1 MNISRQHIKEVKKTF
16 REELDEQPYEV
27 DFMTIVVDK
36 ADDLKVVDF
45 DSHFAEFTG
54 VHPSKI
60 KQGKLSLYDRI
71 KPADRERI
79 IQAICKKNARFIY
92 IDMDLLDEEGNP
104 VFVHCTGQNIE
115 DTTLCRMTFADVS
128 KSRAKQQL
136 LQEKATEMHDLIDFV
151 HSGICLFRVSPDM
164 HIDALYLNNECC
176 RLFGTSKE
184 SYVARTYRLDE
195 FMHPDDRSTV
205 YQAIGKSM
213 AVNEPMD
220 VECRVRVHKDE
231 YVWCKVSAGIQRY
244 DEDDCPVFHA
254 VFTDITRA
262 KEAEKKAD
270 DESERLVRLFK
281 NLPGPVFTAQGDD
294 PLKLDL
300 VSEDFIKFIGYSR
313 TELFDLFG
321 GNLARFMQEQEAED
335 IRQQMLV
342 AAKDGNIVIVK
353 YSLQTGSLG
362 EITVCDSRKIITQPD
377 GSQATVGILSVV

>member
-1 MNISRQHIKEVKKTF
+1 
-16 REELDEQPYEV
+16 
-27 DFMTIVVDK
+27 MTIVVDK
-36 ADDLKVVDF
+36 AQDLRVVDF

-60 KQGKLSLYDRI
+60 KQGKLSLLDRI
-71 KPADRERI
+71 NPADRERI

-92 IDMDLLDEEGNP
+92 IDMDLLDEEGKP

-115 DTTLCRMTFADVS
+115 DSTLCRMTFADVS
-128 KSRAKQQL
+128 KSRAQQQL
-136 LQEKATEMHDLIDFV
+136 LQERAIEMHDLIDFV

-184 SYVARTYRLDE
+184 SYVSRKYRLDE

-220 VECRVRVHKDE
+220 VECRVRVSKDN

-270 DESERLVRLFK
+270 EESERLVRLFK
-281 NLPGPVFTAQGDD
+281 NLPGPVFTAGGED
-294 PLKLDL
+294 PLELDL
-300 VSEDFIKFIGYSR
+300 VSEDFINFIGYSR

-321 GNLARFMQEQEAED
+321 GNLARFMEPDEAEYVRGK
-335 IRQQMLV
+335 ILAS
-342 AAKDGNIVIVK
+342 AADDDMAIVK
-353 YSLQTGSLG
+353 YSLKTGSLG

-377 GSQATVGILSVV
+377 GTKATVGILSVV

>member
-1 MNISRQHIKEVKKTF
+1 
-16 REELDEQPYEV
+16 
-27 DFMTIVVDK
+27 
-36 ADDLKVVDF
+36 
-45 DSHFAEFTG
+45 
-54 VHPSKI
+54 
-60 KQGKLSLYDRI
+60 
-71 KPADRERI
+71 
-79 IQAICKKNARFIY
+79 
-92 IDMDLLDEEGNP
+92 
-104 VFVHCTGQNIE
+104 
-115 DTTLCRMTFADVS
+115 
-128 KSRAKQQL
+128 
-136 LQEKATEMHDLIDFV
+136 
-151 HSGICLFRVSPDM
+151 
-164 HIDALYLNNECC
+164 
-176 RLFGTSKE
+176 
-184 SYVARTYRLDE
+184 
-195 FMHPDDRSTV
+195 
-205 YQAIGKSM
+205 M

-281 NLPGPVFTAQGDD
+281 NLPGPVFTALGDD

-353 YSLQTGSLG
+353 YFLQTGSLG